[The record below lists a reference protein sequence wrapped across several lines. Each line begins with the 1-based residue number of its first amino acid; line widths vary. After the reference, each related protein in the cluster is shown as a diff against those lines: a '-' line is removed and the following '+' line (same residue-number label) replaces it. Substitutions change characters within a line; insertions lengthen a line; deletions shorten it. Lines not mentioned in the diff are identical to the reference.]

1 MNKFDKVMYDV
12 NEMWSII
19 ASYFDVDEQ
28 NLRNNNKEDVVSARY
43 CLVSI
48 LCEKY
53 NDNDISKATKLSKSV
68 VNKIRNKVLRKEMP
82 RKFYLELKD
91 VKCLLEYK

>member
-28 NLRNNNKEDVVSARY
+28 NLRNNNKEDAVSARY

-53 NDNDISKATKLSKSV
+53 NDNDISKATNLSKSV

-82 RKFYLELKD
+82 RNFYLELKE
-91 VKCLLEYK
+91 VKYLLEYK